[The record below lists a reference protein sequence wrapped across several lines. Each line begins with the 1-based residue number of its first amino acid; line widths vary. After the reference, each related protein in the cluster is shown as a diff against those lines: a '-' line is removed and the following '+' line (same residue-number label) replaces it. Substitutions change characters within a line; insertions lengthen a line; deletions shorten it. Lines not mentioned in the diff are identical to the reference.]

1 MLVPSATVMGHRWC
15 SALGLLAYA
24 SAADASPQDLFGY
37 GARSVAMAGTGA
49 AYADDYGAV
58 YANPAA
64 LSRARDRSLTLGYA
78 GTGFGLALDG
88 NYFAAAPGRAT
99 VIGLSF
105 PLPFGGVLRN
115 RVGLGLGFFTPT
127 DVIVRGRILRAE
139 TPQFVVLP
147 DRVQSVALQAG
158 VGVDLGYGLRVG
170 AGFMALAALTG
181 SVLVTNDAS
190 GRSTSR
196 IDDQLI
202 ASYAPLVGASWERG
216 AWRVGATF
224 RGELV
229 ARFGVTISAPE
240 LGIPVPPLN
249 IAGVAQYDP
258 AQLQL
263 EGAWQHNGFT
273 VALAVTGKRWSAY
286 PGPSEATTATSTAPP
301 APGFSDTLVP
311 RVALEH
317 RWTFDGG
324 PQLVA
329 RGGYLYELSPAPAA
343 TPTRQY
349 LDADRHAFTF
359 GVGLSTG
366 GAGSRFSF
374 DAFGQVH
381 ALATREGTS
390 VTGAAMRY
398 GGSLWHLGVTASVT
412 F

>member
-1 MLVPSATVMGHRWC
+1 MLLPSAAVMGSRWC
-15 SALGLLAYA
+15 PALCLLAYA
-24 SAADASPQDLFGY
+24 STADASPQDLFGY
-37 GARSVAMAGTGA
+37 GARAVAMAGTGT

-78 GTGFGLALDG
+78 GTGFGLSLDDR
-88 NYFAAAPGRAT
+88 YFAAAPGRAT

-127 DVIVRGRILRAE
+127 DVIVRGRILRGE

-158 VGVDLGYGLRVG
+158 VGVDVGYGVRVG

-202 ASYAPLVGASWERG
+202 ASYAPVVGASWERG

-258 AQLQL
+258 AQLQV
-263 EGAWQHNGFT
+263 EGAWQRNGFT

-286 PGPSEATTATSTAPP
+286 PGPSEATTATSQAPP
-301 APGFSDTLVP
+301 APEFTDTLVP
-311 RVALEH
+311 RVAVEH

-329 RGGYLYELSPAPAA
+329 RGGYFYEPSPAPAA

-381 ALATREGTS
+381 ALAAREGAS
-390 VTGAAMRY
+390 VTGAPMRY

>member
-1 MLVPSATVMGHRWC
+1 MLLPSAAVMALRW
-15 SALGLLAYA
+15 SWALCLLAFA

-37 GARSVAMAGTGA
+37 GARSVSMAGTGA

-58 YANPAA
+58 HANPAA
-64 LSRARDRSLTLGYA
+64 LSRARDRSLTLGYV

-99 VIGLSF
+99 LIGLSL

-115 RVGLGLGFFTPT
+115 RVGVGLGFFTPT
-127 DVIVRGRILRAE
+127 DIIVRGRILRAE

-158 VGVDLGYGLRVG
+158 VGVDLGYGIRVG
-170 AGFMALAALTG
+170 AGVTVLAALQG
-181 SVLVTNDAS
+181 AVLVTNDAS

-196 IDDQLI
+196 IDNQLI

-216 AWRVGATF
+216 DWRVGATL
-224 RGELV
+224 RGALV

-258 AQLQL
+258 AQVQF
-263 EGAWQHNGFT
+263 EGAWQHGGFT

-286 PGPSEATTATSTAPP
+286 PGPSEATTETSAAPP
-301 APGFSDTLVP
+301 APDFADTLVP
-311 RVALEH
+311 RVAVEH

-324 PQLVA
+324 PQVVA
-329 RGGYLYELSPAPAA
+329 RGGYFFEPSPAPAA

-359 GVGLSTG
+359 GAGLSTG

-381 ALATREGTS
+381 ALATREGTA
-390 VTGAAMRY
+390 VTGAPMRY